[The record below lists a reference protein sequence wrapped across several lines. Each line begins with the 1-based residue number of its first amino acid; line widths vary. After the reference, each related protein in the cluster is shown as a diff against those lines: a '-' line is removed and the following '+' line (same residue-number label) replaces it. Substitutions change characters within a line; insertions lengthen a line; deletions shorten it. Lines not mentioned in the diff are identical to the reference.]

1 MYEYKSISSAL
12 YTSNTTN
19 LNLFLT
25 CSKIEGFHKWLYR
38 IHKKRDGVKK

>member
-25 CSKIEGFHKWLYR
+25 FSKIEGFHKWLYR
-38 IHKKRDGVKK
+38 IHKKER